1 MDLAARNDIVEEDLP
16 QLEPPYEDDTA
27 AFMSSTATSSCLT
40 SVSRNMSGISEAE
53 NVVQS
58 KKRLKIDPLW
68 EYFDETE
75 KDRICRICRSSYS
88 EKTGLTTLKDH
99 FEKNH
104 KKVHNELYIQTALP
118 FHVVEPYGK
127 RDQEKTTNITMNL
140 IRWIITDQQPFNVV
154 EDSDFR
160 KFVMSLDKRYRLP
173 SRQFVAETTLKLY
186 EQHKETIHKSLNALP
201 QKFAL
206 TTDTWSSCTNLSYL
220 SVTLHW
226 IDNNWKMQRILLDI
240 IPLHERHTGKN
251 LAAAFLETIEYYDIG
266 SRILTV
272 TTDNASNMVVFGS
285 ELAKVLAEKYN
296 NYEFTH
302 LRCAAHILN
311 LVVKEG
317 MQRAT
322 PSITKIRNFAS
333 HIRKSQPAFEEL
345 KRIFEMKGKPF
356 LVPDLDVPTRWNSTY
371 HMIMKSCEIRE
382 MTDIL
387 VASNPK
393 SMKSMYSQ
401 PSIQARPWECI
412 RACLNRG
419 MHE

>member
-1 MDLAARNDIVEEDLP
+1 MKLKRIVFAVSAAVPTQKKQDSP
-16 QLEPPYEDDTA
+16 HSKT
-27 AFMSSTATSSCLT
+27 
-40 SVSRNMSGISEAE
+40 IS
-53 NVVQS
+53 
-58 KKRLKIDPLW
+58 K
-68 EYFDETE
+68 
-75 KDRICRICRSSYS
+75 
-88 EKTGLTTLKDH
+88 
-99 FEKNH
+99 KNH

-140 IRWIITDQQPFNVV
+140 IRWI
-154 EDSDFR
+154 
-160 KFVMSLDKRYRLP
+160 
-173 SRQFVAETTLKLY
+173 
-186 EQHKETIHKSLNALP
+186 IHKSLNALP

-333 HIRKSQPAFEEL
+333 HIRKSQPALEEL

-382 MTDIL
+382 IL
-387 VASNPK
+387 SG
-393 SMKSMYSQ
+393 Q
-401 PSIQARPWECI
+401 
-412 RACLNRG
+412 
-419 MHE
+419 